1 MEEGSQGCFHISLA
15 LATHSTSPKDF
26 YIFVGTMPLS
36 YPLARVSKSANIIV
50 CQELVSPSLTPFHSP
65 CFYTPLYI

>member
-50 CQELVSPSLTPFHSP
+50 CQELVSHSA
-65 CFYTPLYI
+65 FN